1 MKETGW
7 EVPTHLNHTRSAAQ
21 QDPGTTR
28 SPSANKTR
36 RPRLLLRSSPPPGS
50 SSARHNPSPCATG
63 HVSAAVARR
72 PENPLRRTG
81 PFKTVRQHGQ
91 ADRQTDRQG
100 DRGAEAVGVS
110 ESEMETSW
118 TPRRRRTRRRPL
130 PMRVLCCTA
139 DECAAISL
147 HGVHNVLV
155 SSSFSIYISGRE
167 KIIFIGTIFF
177 ALCMYFH

>member
-7 EVPTHLNHTRSAAQ
+7 EVPTHLNPTRSAAQ

-36 RPRLLLRSSPPPGS
+36 RPRLPLRSSPPPGS

-91 ADRQTDRQG
+91 ADRQTDRATEAPKPWAFQNQKWRLRGRRDADVHG
-100 DRGAEAVGVS
+100 DGPFLCVCCVALQ
-110 ESEMETSW
+110 TS
-118 TPRRRRTRRRPL
+118 
-130 PMRVLCCTA
+130 
-139 DECAAISL
+139 
-147 HGVHNVLV
+147 
-155 SSSFSIYISGRE
+155 
-167 KIIFIGTIFF
+167 
-177 ALCMYFH
+177 ALQ

>member
-91 ADRQTDRQG
+91 ADRQTDRATEAPKPWAFQNQKASWIVVAATPTYTYTAAGRVCESAAVSLQG
-100 DRGAEAVGVS
+100 DHNVWFLPFS
-110 ESEMETSW
+110 K
-118 TPRRRRTRRRPL
+118 RTRVYVRA
-130 PMRVLCCTA
+130 C
-139 DECAAISL
+139 L
-147 HGVHNVLV
+147 H
-155 SSSFSIYISGRE
+155 
-167 KIIFIGTIFF
+167 K
-177 ALCMYFH
+177 